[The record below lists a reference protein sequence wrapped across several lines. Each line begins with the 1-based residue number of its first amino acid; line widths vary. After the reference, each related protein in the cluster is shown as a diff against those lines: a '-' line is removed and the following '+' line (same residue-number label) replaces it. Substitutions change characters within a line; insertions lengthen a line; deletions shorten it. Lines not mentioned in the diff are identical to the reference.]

1 MKRIDRLSRNYK
13 TPLDPFRTDRRNYI
27 SQLLWDYFFANLP
40 ISLSFSFSRCFI
52 LLIRSSPFCTFS
64 LWPINTRL
72 FSLHLPRAGTSSLPV
87 CSLHQRSVR
96 CNQPRVRCWWTR
108 SRAHPLSIYINLA
121 SSRTYIHVD
130 ARIEGSLGD
139 IFPNSL
145 RPSSLTSVNF
155 AFPQPTLLSVS
166 FLSIRA

>member
-1 MKRIDRLSRNYK
+1 MKRIDRLSRNCK

-27 SQLLWDYFFANLP
+27 SQLPWGLLFRESSY
-40 ISLSFSFSRCFI
+40 ISLSFSFPRCFI

-72 FSLHLPRAGTSSLPV
+72 FSLHLPRADTSSLPV

-96 CNQPRVRCWWTR
+96 CNQPRARRWWTR

-121 SSRTYIHVD
+121 SSRTYIYIYIYIRRR
-130 ARIEGSLGD
+130 ANRRESGRY
-139 IFPNSL
+139 FP
-145 RPSSLTSVNF
+145 
-155 AFPQPTLLSVS
+155 
-166 FLSIRA
+166 